1 MIRYN
6 QIDDDD
12 RQGDGTQLLTS
23 AGPFVAGN
31 FITSDAQGKAIDGG
45 SAPGGGGTVTNTGT
59 LTSGQLIKGNSGVDI
74 TVGNLA
80 GDVTT
85 AGSMTTTLANIPN
98 DTPMAGDLL
107 ATAIAA
113 PATPAA
119 GKGRIYVDSTAKN
132 IAVKDDAGVVKHGVQ
147 SKSAVSTN
155 FLTAISDA
163 GVVSAAQPTDA
174 DLSLSAITTNDVSTT
189 KHGFAPTLPNDATKY
204 LDGTGAYTV
213 PAGSGGGL
221 VLLEQHTAS
230 SSATLD
236 FTSISGTYDEYEIH
250 FVNIVPATNNVSFQ
264 MRMGTGAGPTYD
276 SGNNYN
282 YGMLYSG
289 IGDVPTQ
296 STGSSVSAIDLAHSV
311 STTASYSINGMI
323 RLFNPGGGAAFTF
336 IDGKTQAMAVG
347 NLYQWGDSGVY
358 KSTTAV
364 TAVRFLMSSGNIASG
379 IIRMYGLAK

>member
-1 MIRYN
+1 
-6 QIDDDD
+6 
-12 RQGDGTQLLTS
+12 
-23 AGPFVAGN
+23 
-31 FITSDAQGKAIDGG
+31 
-45 SAPGGGGTVTNTGT
+45 
-59 LTSGQLIKGNSGVDI
+59 
-74 TVGNLA
+74 
-80 GDVTT
+80 
-85 AGSMTTTLANIPN
+85 
-98 DTPMAGDLL
+98 
-107 ATAIAA
+107 

-119 GKGRIYVDSTAKN
+119 GKGRIYIDSTAKN

-213 PAGSGGGL
+213 PAGSSGL

-296 STGSSVSAIDLAHSV
+296 STGSSVSAIDLAH
-311 STTASYSINGMI
+311 
-323 RLFNPGGGAAFTF
+323 
-336 IDGKTQAMAVG
+336 
-347 NLYQWGDSGVY
+347 
-358 KSTTAV
+358 
-364 TAVRFLMSSGNIASG
+364 
-379 IIRMYGLAK
+379 